1 MTFASDAQR
10 RWWFANNGGG
20 SSTGASSPSGGSS
33 DPLLRNERKIEQAK
47 ALLPSLNLSDP
58 DALAAYNDLQFY
70 GKKYGTSID

>member
-20 SSTGASSPSGGSS
+20 SSSASSSPSDSL

>member
-1 MTFASDAQR
+1 MTFASDAHR

-20 SSTGASSPSGGSS
+20 SSSASSSPSGSS

-70 GKKYGTSID
+70 SKKYGTSID

>member
-20 SSTGASSPSGGSS
+20 SSSSSSSPSGSS
-33 DPLLRNERKIEQAK
+33 YPLLRNERKIEQAK

>member
-10 RWWFANNGGG
+10 RWWFANSGGD
-20 SSTGASSPSGGSS
+20 SSSASSSPSGSS